1 MNRRFKATLLIV
13 LVAVLVNLPLA
24 HSTWTAWRVDRSGV
38 DVVGTVTDTSRT
50 GDAFFVEFRMPA
62 GSDPDQRLW
71 SAQVDEATYD
81 EALAGERVEVR
92 VLPGEPAAYRVEGA
106 VTSRIWLVIAVLVDL
121 LLVLAAVLVWR
132 PGSRG
137 RAELVLRATEGV
149 RRCRPGAVLERLAD
163 GQHVVA
169 GEVCA
174 IEPGE
179 IVLDLGDRRVRV
191 LLDGHDN
198 QVGYQQ
204 PAQVTGRLV
213 R

>member
-1 MNRRFKATLLIV
+1 MSRRLKASILMV
-13 LVAVLVNLPLA
+13 LVAALVNLPVV

-38 DVVGTVTDTSRT
+38 EVVGTVTDTSKAN
-50 GDAFFVEFRMPA
+50 DAFFVEFQMPRD
-62 GSDPDQRLW
+62 SDPDQRLW
-71 SAQVDEATYD
+71 TAQVDEPTYD
-81 EALAGERVEVR
+81 EAVASEQVRVR
-92 VLPGEPAAYRVEGA
+92 VLPGRPAAYRVEGE
-106 VTSRIWLVIAVLVDL
+106 VTSRLGLVVTIFVDL
-121 LLVLAAVLVWR
+121 LLLLAAALVWR
-132 PGSRG
+132 PGGRE
-137 RAELVLRATEGV
+137 RAELVLRATEDV
-149 RRCRPGAVLERLAD
+149 RRCRPGAVLERRDD

-204 PAQVTGRLV
+204 PAQVTGVLV
-213 R
+213 G